1 MFFGS
6 LFSLMQQVARLVP
19 SPGERYAHRRTAR
32 LSSDGGCG
40 CCPICRE
47 FVYVE
52 SPQVGESVSCPS
64 CGNAI
69 EGLDPLGFERSK

>member
-1 MFFGS
+1 MPYGS

-19 SPGERYAHRRTAR
+19 SSGERYAHRKIAG
-32 LSSDGGCG
+32 LSSEGGCG

-52 SPQVGESVSCPS
+52 FPGTDAAGVCPY

-69 EGLDPLGFERSK
+69 EGLDPLGAGGSK